1 MMKWLS
7 IIAALLAQV
16 ILMFYFFDKQ
26 YKEGYQAGVTAAQ
39 EQHEE
44 EQRTAL
50 AKHQSALADNLKA
63 ANAAERSYLEK
74 QQRLN
79 QQNQQLKEQLYEALD
94 QSIHVRTHGCTVG
107 TEWMQHYRQALG
119 ISRVPTTNTNGS
131 HTARG
136 VADAAIT
143 PAELLQHLTDYGHW
157 CRANTEQLTALQNLI
172 KQLNYGQE

>member
-1 MMKWLS
+1 MTG
-7 IIAALLAQV
+7 IAVAALLLNDCSINKAYEQGYDAGLAFAQ
-16 ILMFYFFDKQ
+16 Q
-26 YKEGYQAGVTAAQ
+26 
-39 EQHEE
+39 QHEK
-44 EQRTAL
+44 EQRIAL

-94 QSIHVRTHGCTVG
+94 QSIHVHAHDCTVG

-119 ISRVPTTNTNGS
+119 ISRVPTTDTNGS

-157 CRANTEQLTALQNLI
+157 CRANTEQLTDLQNLI